1 MEHLRR
7 SPGGVQSFLLSYPS
21 GAESSTDSQQRCV
34 TAQTGRWPAP
44 QGLCPLGSL
53 TMWLMIRAL
62 GPCSL
67 TLSLDRLKVKGWSS
81 LPMWSRSR
89 RNLNPTNQ
97 VRFPSHQSCG
107 FAITYHYQQ
116 ELTLPTFPQER
127 RAGSS
132 LLGTLLNS
140 ASASLPLTDFNLCPF
155 TVKNHNH
162 EQSSFQVSSK
172 SSYWVIKHIA
182 QQSPNFTNTEKES
195 FPETLVCT
203 WSLHRIGP
211 ALPAFCM
218 DGARTSVGRW
228 IWSHYLHSTQK
239 DRNSSLTL

>member
-1 MEHLRR
+1 MELSESCYPHACGFSYKRHGLKSEMEQLRR
-7 SPGGVQSFLLSYPS
+7 SPGGVQRFLLSYPS

-34 TAQTGRWPAP
+34 TAQTGRSPAP

-67 TLSLDRLKVKGWSS
+67 TVSLDRLKVKGWSS

-89 RNLNPTNQ
+89 RNLNPANQ

-132 LLGTLLNS
+132 LLGTSLLGTLLNS
-140 ASASLPLTDFNLCPF
+140 ASVSLPLTDFNLCPF

-172 SSYWVIKHIA
+172 SSYWVIKTY
-182 QQSPNFTNTEKES
+182 S
-195 FPETLVCT
+195 
-203 WSLHRIGP
+203 
-211 ALPAFCM
+211 
-218 DGARTSVGRW
+218 
-228 IWSHYLHSTQK
+228 STIP
-239 DRNSSLTL
+239 